1 MEMSV
6 QDQFTDN
13 KKMRIVNLLLQETGT
28 YNSMYIRPYI
38 THVTQEAS
46 NIIADRVEQTG
57 DISPS
62 TFAGLTGNMIT
73 PSSVNLGEIPIPGGW
88 NHKRISFLLTLEV
101 SSTMISNKLIY
112 VQGYTDHL
120 GIANSG
126 AIDPRMLFFINSITA
141 VARNTVQT
149 PMGVQCMDRVIETAQ
164 VINGQLFVDRS
175 YSDNGVYGLRPYDIF
190 VSTQI
195 AGISDIGHN
204 YNNIYDKR
212 VRLDSSPN
220 LSKSSRKNNIPT
232 SYMSTLIG
240 SYKNALSLSEFGG
253 IDSDVYSRAASLSS
267 DHSVLN
273 NEFIRAIEMYTGIS
287 SPVTFNINILE
298 SIDPNVGNVT
308 NFIRVGNTMLVG
320 CHTAGNSEHW
330 NGANRETVIATLL
343 SNAIPSLMLE
353 YMINKITFRSTNHDI
368 NGQPTTVLID
378 AKSVTN
384 LDLTKSF
391 SMFKHRLENE
401 LIYDITFG
409 NQISYML
416 DVQCDVFG
424 ESRIGLSLD
433 GGPMISYVTPSF
445 CDSLITP
452 VYTTNKDMLYTVC
465 HDIEHIFSNI
475 GSSTHTQQHVNS
487 II

>member
-1 MEMSV
+1 MEINIHE
-6 QDQFTDN
+6 QFTDN

-38 THVTQEAS
+38 THVTQETA
-46 NIIADRVEQTG
+46 NVIADRVDQTG
-57 DISPS
+57 DISPN
-62 TFAGLTGNMIT
+62 TFAGLTGNMLT

-88 NHKRISFLLTLEV
+88 NNKRISFLLTLEV
-101 SSTMISNKLIY
+101 SSNLIANKLVY
-112 VQGYTDHL
+112 VQGYTDHV
-120 GIANSG
+120 GISHSG
-126 AIDPRMLFFINSITA
+126 AIDPRMLFFINSITV

-149 PMGVQCMDRVIETAQ
+149 PMGVQYMDRVIETAQ

-175 YSDNGVYGLRPYDIF
+175 YGDAGVYGLRPYDIF
-190 VSTQI
+190 VSSQI
-195 AGISDIGHN
+195 VGLADVGHN
-204 YNNIYDKR
+204 YGNIYDKR

-232 SYMSTLIG
+232 SYMSTLVG
-240 SYKNALSLSEFGG
+240 NYKNSLSLAEFGAVE
-253 IDSDVYSRAASLSS
+253 SDVYSRAASMSS
-267 DHSVLN
+267 DSSVLN
-273 NEFIRAIEMYTGIS
+273 NEFIRAIELYTGIS
-287 SPVTFNINILE
+287 SPVTFNIGILE

-308 NFIRVGNTMLVG
+308 NYIRVGNTQLVG
-320 CHTAGNSEHW
+320 CHTAGSSEYW
-330 NGANRETVIATLL
+330 GGANRETVIATLL

-353 YMINKITFRSTNHDI
+353 YMINKIAFRSTNHDI

-391 SMFKHRLENE
+391 TMFKHRLENE
-401 LIYDITFG
+401 IIYDLTFG

-424 ESRIGLSLD
+424 ESRINLSLD

-452 VYTTNKDMLYTVC
+452 IYTTNKDMLYTIC

-475 GSSTHTQQHVNS
+475 GNNANAQQHVNS
-487 II
+487 LI